1 MTSLPNATTPGRIA
15 LCRTTDVAEGTAIRV
30 EHGDLVLAV
39 YNVGGEY
46 FVTDDMCTHGPGSL
60 SEGYLEDD
68 EIECNFHGGR
78 FNVRTG
84 LRQQIVLFLPEHR
97 ASPVFLFARRRLKRR
112 YLVIS
117 GSSA

>member
-1 MTSLPNATTPGRIA
+1 MTSLPNARSPTRIA
-15 LCRTTDVAEGTAIRV
+15 LCRATDVAEGTAIRV

-39 YNVGGEY
+39 YNVDGEY

-84 LRQQIVLFLPEHR
+84 EVAGPPCMVPI
-97 ASPVFLFARRRLKRR
+97 KT
-112 YLVIS
+112 YKVILD
-117 GSSA
+117 GETVAIEI

>member
-1 MTSLPNATTPGRIA
+1 
-15 LCRTTDVAEGTAIRV
+15 VAEGTAIRV
-30 EHGDLVLAV
+30 THGDLVLAV

-60 SEGYLEDD
+60 SDGYLEDD

-84 LRQQIVLFLPEHR
+84 AVAGPPCMVPIKTYKVHIDGDTVTIEP
-97 ASPVFLFARRRLKRR
+97 
-112 YLVIS
+112 
-117 GSSA
+117 

>member
-1 MTSLPNATTPGRIA
+1 MTSLPNATTPSRITV
-15 LCRTTDVAEGTAIRV
+15 CRTADVAEGTAIRV

-46 FVTDDMCTHGPGSL
+46 FVTDDRCTHGPGSL

-84 LRQQIVLFLPEHR
+84 EVAGPPCMVPIKTYKVVLDDDWVTIEM
-97 ASPVFLFARRRLKRR
+97 
-112 YLVIS
+112 
-117 GSSA
+117 

>member
-1 MTSLPNATTPGRIA
+1 MTSLPNARSPTRIA
-15 LCRTTDVAEGTAIRV
+15 LCRATDVAEGTAIRV

-39 YNVGGEY
+39 YNVDGEY

-84 LRQQIVLFLPEHR
+84 EVAGPPFMMPIKTYKVI
-97 ASPVFLFARRRLKRR
+97 
-112 YLVIS
+112 LVGETVAIEI
-117 GSSA
+117 

>member
-1 MTSLPNATTPGRIA
+1 MTSLPNASSPTRIA
-15 LCRTTDVAEGTAIRV
+15 LCRATDVAEGTAIRV

-39 YNVGGEY
+39 YNVDGEY

-84 LRQQIVLFLPEHR
+84 EVAGPPCMVPI
-97 ASPVFLFARRRLKRR
+97 KT
-112 YLVIS
+112 YKVILD
-117 GSSA
+117 GDTVAIEI

>member
-1 MTSLPNATTPGRIA
+1 MTSLPNAATPNRIA
-15 LCRTTDVAEGTAIRV
+15 LCRTTDVAEGSAIRV

-60 SEGYLEDD
+60 SDGYLEDD

-84 LRQQIVLFLPEHR
+84 EVAGPPCMVPVKTYRVVLDGDTVAIE
-97 ASPVFLFARRRLKRR
+97 V
-112 YLVIS
+112 
-117 GSSA
+117 

>member
-1 MTSLPNATTPGRIA
+1 MTSLPNAGSPTRIA
-15 LCRTTDVAEGTAIRV
+15 LCRATDVAEGTAIRV

-39 YNVGGEY
+39 YNVDGEY

-84 LRQQIVLFLPEHR
+84 EVAGPPCMVPI
-97 ASPVFLFARRRLKRR
+97 KT
-112 YLVIS
+112 YKVILD
-117 GSSA
+117 GDTVAIEI